1 MSKPIVLFDM
11 DGTLSPARQP
21 VVDGMLEKLIELS
34 LLSDIGIVTGSGISY
49 IKQQCECILENIS
62 KFDSSLTLFPC
73 NGTQVYRISSRSNI
87 KNVFSENMRMSICD
101 IFNEVLHFL
110 SQEQSSFI
118 STIVKQEGR
127 NTLQLSGTF
136 IQYRSSMINWCPI
149 GRDATHF
156 DRETFIRID
165 EKEKIREKLIKRL
178 NKQKNKK
185 GWNIQF
191 ALGGSTSID
200 IYPEGWDKTFAL
212 KHINAD
218 ERDVY
223 FVGDRCG
230 DDGNDKAIYE
240 KIRSIDENMAYET
253 SSPQETLEIID
264 KIQKNIL
271 R

>member
-21 VVDGMLEKLIELS
+21 IIDGMLEKLIELS
-34 LLSDIGIVTGSGISY
+34 VISDIGIVTGSGISY

-110 SQEQSSFI
+110 SQEQLNFI
-118 STIVKQEGR
+118 SNIVKQEEK

-136 IQYRSSMINWCPI
+136 IQYRNSMLNWCPI
-149 GRDATHF
+149 GRDATSF
-156 DRETFIRID
+156 DRENFIRMD
-165 EKEKIREKLIKRL
+165 KKDNIREKLVKRL
-178 NKQKNKK
+178 TKQKEKK
-185 GWNIQF
+185 KWNIHF

-212 KHINAD
+212 KHINVE

-223 FVGDRCG
+223 FVGDRCREG
-230 DDGNDKAIYE
+230 GNDKAIYE
-240 KIRSIDENMAYET
+240 KIKEIDENMAYET
-253 SSPQETLEIID
+253 RSPEETLKIID

-271 R
+271 K